1 MQFVLSL
8 VPLAVI
14 IVLLVMKKHMLFA
27 GLVGGVAAMIIG
39 GISFGDLGG
48 AMTKGLG
55 TMFGNVAPILYA
67 AAAAMAGKGGCFK
80 SLVNLCEKL
89 LKGKFAVLAAVLV
102 VVQACATYMAGLSA
116 GNTMVIAPLVFA
128 AIGAVPEVVAGMAIA
143 GAVCFITSPA
153 GAQGVV
159 TAENIGID
167 VVEFANIM
175 TPFTIVLVLLA
186 AALAFYGVYRRGTM
200 VADRAAKASEGVV
213 EESVSNAKL
222 FVQSIPVI
230 VLLLMVVLGGWVNGL
245 VGSHVIVP
253 AVTVCVVC
261 ILIVM
266 CTPLDI
272 EGTCN
277 ALIDGSQF
285 ILTTMFSVGIFLGFI
300 NLMEQ
305 IGAFSN
311 IASIASAVPTFIM
324 LPVAMIIGF
333 LIAIPSGAYCA
344 GVLTLILPTM
354 ALMGFS
360 PIAMGLIALA
370 TGLGTQI
377 SPVQINVVALSNGFD
392 KSIMDIVKN
401 NMKYMVGMLVLLIA
415 VSFFF
420 A

>member
-1 MQFVLSL
+1 MELVLSL
-8 VPLAVI
+8 IPLVVI
-14 IVLLVMKKHMLFA
+14 IALLVLKKHMLFA
-27 GLVGGVAAMIIG
+27 GLVGGIVAMIIG
-39 GISFGDLGG
+39 GIAVGGMGD
-48 AMTKGLG
+48 AVTEGLG
-55 TMFGNVAPILYA
+55 TMFGNVAPIMYA
-67 AAAAMAGKGGCFK
+67 AAAAMAGKAGCFK

-102 VVQACATYMAGLSA
+102 IVQACATYMAGLSA

-128 AIGAVPEVVAGMAIA
+128 AIGAVPEVIAAMAIA

-159 TAENIGID
+159 TAENIGIE
-167 VVEFANIM
+167 VTEFANIM
-175 TPFTIVLVLLA
+175 MPFTIVLVLLA
-186 AALAFYGVYRRGTM
+186 AALAFWGVHRRGSM
-200 VADRAAKASEGVV
+200 AAGAASSEKAD
-213 EESVSNAKL
+213 EEQLTNGKL
-222 FVQSIPVI
+222 FVRSIPVI
-230 VLLLMVVLGGWVNGL
+230 VLLLMVVLGGWINGL
-245 VGSHVIVP
+245 VGSHIVVP
-253 AVTVCVVC
+253 AVTVAVVC
-261 ILIVM
+261 ILIVV

-272 EGTCN
+272 EGTCA

-285 ILTTMFSVGIFLGFI
+285 ILTTMFSVGLFLGFI

-305 IGAFSN
+305 IGTFSN
-311 IASIASAVPTFIM
+311 IASLTGGVPTFIM
-324 LPVAMIIGF
+324 LPVAMVIGF

-354 ALMGFS
+354 SLMGFS
-360 PIAMGLIALA
+360 PVAMGLIALA

-392 KSIMDIVKN
+392 KSIMDVVKT

-415 VSFFF
+415 VSFLF